1 MSVNDGL
8 PDACASS
15 FGNEHFLADSRPM
28 QGISSDTNR
37 MDEMYRYQRYFY
49 DVTRKAYLLGRDHMI
64 ASLDVPVDGSVLEVG
79 CGTARNLIR
88 TAISFPK
95 ANCYGFDLSEQMLIT
110 ARSNVEKKSLSDRM
124 IIAQADATKF
134 DPVETFGQ
142 NGFDRVF
149 VAYSLCIIPDWELA
163 LDRSFRA
170 VKPGG
175 SLHLVDFGEQERL
188 PRLFRSALRTWLR
201 QFGVFP
207 QKDMDAEL
215 RRRLDGQYFNF
226 EFESIYRGYAYHA
239 IISRKN

>member
-1 MSVNDGL
+1 
-8 PDACASS
+8 
-15 FGNEHFLADSRPM
+15 M

-64 ASLDVPVDGSVLEVG
+64 ASLDVPVGGSVLEVG

-88 TAISFPK
+88 TASSFPK
-95 ANCYGFDLSEQMLIT
+95 ATCFGFDLSEQMLIT
-110 ARSNVEKKSLSDRM
+110 ARNNVEKKSLSDRM

-134 DPVETFGQ
+134 DPVEIFGE

-149 VAYSLCIIPDWELA
+149 VAYSLCIIPGWELA
-163 LDRSFRA
+163 LDNSFRA

-188 PRLFRSALRTWLR
+188 PKLFRSALRAWLK

-207 QKDMDAEL
+207 QKDMEAEL
-215 RRRLDGQYFNF
+215 RQRLDGQYSNF
-226 EFESIYRGYAYHA
+226 KFESIYRGYAYHA
-239 IISRKN
+239 IISRKK

>member
-1 MSVNDGL
+1 
-8 PDACASS
+8 
-15 FGNEHFLADSRPM
+15 
-28 QGISSDTNR
+28 

-64 ASLDVPVDGSVLEVG
+64 ASLNIPESGSVLEVG
-79 CGTARNLIR
+79 CGTARNLIH
-88 TAISFPK
+88 TAQTFPTAK
-95 ANCYGFDLSEQMLIT
+95 CFGFDLSEQMLIT
-110 ARSNVEKKSLSDRM
+110 ARNNVEKKSLSDRM

-188 PRLFRSALRTWLR
+188 PRLFRSTLRTWLR

-207 QKDMDAEL
+207 QKDMEAEL
-215 RRRLDGQYFNF
+215 RQRLDGQYSNF
-226 EFESIYRGYAYHA
+226 EFASLYRGYAYHA
-239 IISRKN
+239 IITRSM